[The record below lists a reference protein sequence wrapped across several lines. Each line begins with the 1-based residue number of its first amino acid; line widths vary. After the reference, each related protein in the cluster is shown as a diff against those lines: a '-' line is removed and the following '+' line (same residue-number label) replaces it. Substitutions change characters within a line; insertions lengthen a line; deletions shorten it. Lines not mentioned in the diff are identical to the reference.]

1 VTDGQKD
8 QENQVSAGPQPIL
21 LLPGVVTALCGLMV
35 AIHIAATLLDAEGQR
50 QLILWFGFIPLRLGL
65 FSENPADAL
74 PLIWTPITHAFL
86 HAGWEHLLINVAWL
100 AIFGTPVARR
110 YGALATVGLFLLAA
124 VAGAAAFALTAALG
138 FGSAVVLIGASGG
151 VAGLTGAAVR
161 FMFQPVL
168 FGKAPGSE
176 EPIVLGRQLASF
188 GELWA
193 NTRARTF
200 TLIWI
205 ILNAAVPLIPMF
217 VPGMD
222 AGIAWQ
228 AHLGG
233 FLAGLLLVPLFER
246 RHG

>member
-1 VTDGQKD
+1 MTDGQKNE
-8 QENQVSAGPQPIL
+8 QNQVSAGPQPIL
-21 LLPGVVTALCGLMV
+21 LLPPVVTALCGLMI
-35 AIHIAATLLDAEGQR
+35 AIHIAASFLDAEGQR
-50 QLILWFGFIPLRLGL
+50 QLILWFGFIPLRLSA
-65 FSENPADAL
+65 FSQNAADAL
-74 PLIWTPITHAFL
+74 PLIWTPVTHAFL

-100 AIFGTPVARR
+100 AIFATPVARR
-110 YGALATVGLFLLAA
+110 YGSLATAGLFLLSA

-151 VAGLTGAAVR
+151 VAGLTGAAIR
-161 FMFQPVL
+161 FIFQPVL

-176 EPIVLGRQLASF
+176 EPIVLGRQLATL
-188 GELWA
+188 GEVWS
-193 NTRARTF
+193 NSRARMF
-200 TLIWI
+200 TLVWI
-205 ILNAAVPLIPMF
+205 ILNAAVPLLPMF

-233 FLAGLLLVPLFER
+233 FIAGLLLVPLFER